1 MFVCGEHM
9 SVKMIIHIISYAAF
23 AVNVNV
29 DRLLPVREGI
39 IVENP

>member
-1 MFVCGEHM
+1 MFVRGEHM

-29 DRLLPVREGI
+29 DRFLPVREGI

>member
-29 DRLLPVREGI
+29 NRFLPVREGI